1 MDNMSNEANY
11 QRKKNSYFWLLY
23 YLLLV
28 QFPVQFPVQLPVQ
41 YFFAQPFLMMKKGL
55 INEIKERSKTGKL
68 GNWET
73 GKLVKL
79 TRQKK
84 STDYTL

>member
-1 MDNMSNEANY
+1 
-11 QRKKNSYFWLLY
+11 
-23 YLLLV
+23 
-28 QFPVQFPVQLPVQ
+28 
-41 YFFAQPFLMMKKGL
+41 MMKKGL